1 VQQLRASYPTTTCP
15 IPTYLGPTA
24 YGLLAPSLR
33 EALERSPFASRTRI
47 VPGEADDSC
56 AVQAKDASRSI
67 VFTSDTDLLL
77 FDYPAETLVVLFQD
91 AESPVGRKAI
101 SPSRTAEKMNLQN
114 LVPFAYAIQQR
125 SSEGHEDLISD
136 ARNTDITLSAYLNF
150 SRRYKAEVISP
161 AYLKKHTNLP
171 PALQDLDVRVYEF
184 VHEALNGSP
193 NMPVYLPL
201 LIEDANQASA
211 WTMAQDIRTL
221 AYSLLAPPTSTVQE
235 YKRKAQ
241 GISPQ
246 QLSIYSA
253 SAIQVS
259 VRDLEAQIAAVL
271 KWSES
276 KDISPR
282 LLWSLFA
289 LSIVLAEVNIAPPL
303 PLVLRVLNADF
314 DNTWAYIQLGARLQ
328 AVLYSLRMLKQVAA
342 VWLATT
348 PPTKSKLQGS
358 VASLHEQI
366 STFPSISDAFVIPG
380 QTKQVLADHDVTRPV
395 VEEIFASAGV
405 EVPTEIVSNKKKKRQ
420 AREAE
425 RKKRKVEVRQAAAP
439 VENNYAVLRGM

>member
-1 VQQLRASYPTTTCP
+1 LDYGAGYSY
-15 IPTYLGPTA
+15 
-24 YGLLAPSLR
+24 
-33 EALERSPFASRTRI
+33 TRI
-47 VPGEADDSC
+47 LP
-56 AVQAKDASRSI
+56 
-67 VFTSDTDLLL
+67 
-77 FDYPAETLVVLFQD
+77 
-91 AESPVGRKAI
+91 I
-101 SPSRTAEKMNLQN
+101 SPS
-114 LVPFAYAIQQR
+114 
-125 SSEGHEDLISD
+125 H
-136 ARNTDITLSAYLNF
+136 
-150 SRRYKAEVISP
+150 
-161 AYLKKHTNLP
+161 
-171 PALQDLDVRVYEF
+171 
-184 VHEALNGSP
+184 
-193 NMPVYLPL
+193 
-201 LIEDANQASA
+201 
-211 WTMAQDIRTL
+211 
-221 AYSLLAPPTSTVQE
+221 VQE

-380 QTKQVLADHDVTRPV
+380 QTKQVLADHDVTRPL